1 MWITITLNFDCS
13 HVKHVNYYH
22 KFFFPNPDDGGC
34 TEYKVEIHKESGDRD
49 IWRGI
54 ITSIDTITQVFIIF
68 RKKKK
73 ENKRMGINV
82 EQNTKTYM

>member
-1 MWITITLNFDCS
+1 
-13 HVKHVNYYH
+13 
-22 KFFFPNPDDGGC
+22 
-34 TEYKVEIHKESGDRD
+34 VEIHKESGDRD

-54 ITSIDTITQVFIIF
+54 ITSIDTITQVFIMF

-82 EQNTKTYM
+82 EQNTKTYT